1 MWPRARAPAC
11 GVRPGP
17 RRLLGASFSSGSRYL
32 PVGVQHANTK
42 GEPTLSDPILFLL
55 PERRQFTEVE
65 LQILAMA
72 RALAPELMPA
82 VAALSALH
90 RSGAI
95 MEKCDVYRDIG
106 ESKDQRHLPPND
118 FREASW
124 LQIIRFALLIA
135 EYGRGIPLAVPQP
148 VARCWSEAYLGV
160 SPADP
165 VPAPLTQIEAQKLLA
180 FTDAAFAY
188 LLSCPIPSVREWA
201 VLNAGQLRGNCS
213 LPEIGPPTAV

>member
-1 MWPRARAPAC
+1 M
-11 GVRPGP
+11 
-17 RRLLGASFSSGSRYL
+17 
-32 PVGVQHANTK
+32 
-42 GEPTLSDPILFLL
+42 FLL
-55 PERRQFTEVE
+55 PERRQFTDIE

-95 MEKCDVYRDIG
+95 MEKWDVYRDVG
-106 ESKDQRHLPPND
+106 ASRDQRDLPSDD

-135 EYGRGIPLAVPQP
+135 EYGRGMPLAVPQP
-148 VARCWSEAYLGV
+148 VARCWHEAYLGI
-160 SPADP
+160 SPEVP
-165 VPAPLTQIEAQKLLA
+165 VPAPLTQVEAQELLA

-188 LLSCPIPSVREWA
+188 LLSSPIPNVREWA
-201 VLNAGQLRGNCS
+201 VRNAGQLGGHRGPQG
-213 LPEIGPPTAV
+213 PEIGPQAAV